1 MEHDFNKTSGETFA
15 SLYKDS
21 TLADVTLVSGDN
33 QLVSGHKIIL
43 SSGSPFLKKLINTNR
58 HKHLLQV
65 NGCYKDLCLIVQ
77 FIYTGSCEVEQGD
90 LDRFLETARHLEI
103 YGLCPDIME
112 NRNSDKIG
120 SSFVQA
126 SQSLELFKSYF
137 RGQKQF

>member
-1 MEHDFNKTSGETFA
+1 MGNTNFSFCRYNFNKTSGETFA

-21 TLADVTLVSGDN
+21 TLADVTLVSEDY
-33 QLVSGHKIIL
+33 QLVSAHKIIL
-43 SSGSPFLKKLINTNR
+43 SSGSPFLKKLINING
-58 HKHLLQV
+58 HKYFLQV

-112 NRNSDKIG
+112 NRNSDKM
-120 SSFVQA
+120 
-126 SQSLELFKSYF
+126 
-137 RGQKQF
+137 